1 MCALIVFLAVWYY
14 VFVTGAQRFSPS
26 EQKTVFRLHVYQFN
40 MKKNKLKEESS
51 TGVFAYL
58 RSVYAT
64 TWNKF
69 DKATKRISKGIDEKM
84 DERYT
89 RAWQY
94 CTNMFYP
101 SPDGAGSIVREGLSM
116 KSEYSIVGRRSLAE
130 SNQVY
135 IAPPPAVIPVV
146 PSNTGPV

>member
-1 MCALIVFLAVWYY
+1 M
-14 VFVTGAQRFSPS
+14 FVTGAQRFSPS

-40 MKKNKLKEESS
+40 MKKNKLKEETS
-51 TGVFAYL
+51 TGDKCGALTYL

-69 DKATKRISKGIDEKM
+69 DKETKRISKGIDDRM

-94 CTNMFYP
+94 LTNVFCP
-101 SPDGAGSIVREGLSM
+101 SYDGAGSIVREGLSV
-116 KSEYSIVGRRSLAE
+116 KSEYSSVGRRSLAE

-135 IAPPPAVIPVV
+135 IAPPPAVTPAV
-146 PSNTGPV
+146 PSNTGAV